1 MKKAIIIFLL
11 IIAGCNTPADK
22 PIANHFD
29 TAIENLSLTTQQL
42 ESVRREK
49 DFFVKALEDFEQQK
63 TEYGLFLDPGR
74 LGSQMQDFTG
84 WHRDIT
90 QRERELE
97 IQHAINVFAAH
108 NQVAKRKSL
117 DPNQTALASPAP

>member
-1 MKKAIIIFLL
+1 MSQAVVDP
-11 IIAGCNTPADK
+11 G
-22 PIANHFD
+22 
-29 TAIENLSLTTQQL
+29 E
-42 ESVRREK
+42 VRRFAHQLKQFTGELLNQMAVVQRQVAGLGSTWRDQEHK
-49 DFFVKALEDFEQQK
+49 KFMEDFEQQRA
-63 TEYGLFLDPGR
+63 EYGLFLDPGR